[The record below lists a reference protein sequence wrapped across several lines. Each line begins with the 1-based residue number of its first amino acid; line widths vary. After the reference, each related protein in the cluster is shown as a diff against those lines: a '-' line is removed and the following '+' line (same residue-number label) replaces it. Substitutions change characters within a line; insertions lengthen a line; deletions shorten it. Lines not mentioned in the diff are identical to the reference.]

1 LRSLRSIRSVPFFCG
16 VIHYDRDGLFA
27 QTGWAWPL
35 SRVDLRESDLHAY
48 TPVLYGRWTLEV
60 PYGEIDEAVL
70 RHYRWGGKIRLRRN
84 HGDVSLTTMGG
95 NYVRIANLLR
105 DKGVLVTAE
114 EGSAVETP

>member
-1 LRSLRSIRSVPFFCG
+1 VPFFCG

-48 TPVLYGRWTLEV
+48 TPVLFGRWTLEV

-84 HGDVSLTTMGG
+84 HGDLSLTTMGG

-105 DKGVLVTAE
+105 DKGVLVTTE

>member
-48 TPVLYGRWTLEV
+48 TPVLFGRWTLEV

-70 RHYRWGGKIRLRRN
+70 RPYRWGGKIRLRRN